1 MQKPHTFCLFLASDL
16 GGLGVLAFIFNAF
29 CQEIMTRGTGR
40 RPVIWDRKHGLAAR
54 ATWFSSSKTSIQNY
68 IPALAI
74 LRHSAAQS
82 RHAWAQRRQCSL
94 SCFEH
99 SAAQSSQI

>member
-54 ATWFSSSKTSIQNY
+54 ATWFSKLENLHSELHSRAGHFAALRGAISARLGAA
-68 IPALAI
+68 PAMLVVV
-74 LRHSAAQS
+74 L
-82 RHAWAQRRQCSL
+82 
-94 SCFEH
+94 
-99 SAAQSSQI
+99 